1 MVTPSCSVLAD
12 EYIIVNDIRARINPD
27 EQKIIVAINKIDLDA
42 QLSESLIHDIR
53 HLCPQIDTIIGISAQ
68 KEICIDRLTELLTQL
83 ACAEAA
89 DTDQTIVTNL
99 RHYEALVRTHDALVR
114 TDKGLRENLSGEL
127 VALDVREAIEA
138 LGEIT
143 GEITN
148 DEVLGNIFSQ
158 FCIGK

>member
-1 MVTPSCSVLAD
+1 M
-12 EYIIVNDIRARINPD
+12 
-27 EQKIIVAINKIDLDA
+27 
-42 QLSESLIHDIR
+42 
-53 HLCPQIDTIIGISAQ
+53 CPQIDAVIGISAQ

-83 ACAEAA
+83 TCAEAA

-148 DEVLGNIFSQ
+148 DEVLGNIFSH